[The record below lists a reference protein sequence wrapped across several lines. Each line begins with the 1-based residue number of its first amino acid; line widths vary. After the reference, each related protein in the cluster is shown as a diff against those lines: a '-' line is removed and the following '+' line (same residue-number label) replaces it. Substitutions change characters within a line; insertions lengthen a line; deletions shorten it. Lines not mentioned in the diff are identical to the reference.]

1 MAGLHMKPPPPGG
14 RTPFA
19 KTSRRCYRSAPAH
32 GQRRCPAPSAPKSP
46 ATPRCHRSAPA
57 NCQRRC
63 PAPPALQRAP
73 PPSPLASFLDPGQPS
88 PRGLHSGGLV
98 AVLFAPA
105 ILEDPTLAGTPQARP
120 AQDLGAASLHR
131 HKGLAE
137 ALALDLRQEG
147 GEGSSTKALQC
158 TQSTHTHRRASPGTQ
173 TQTHDPKHAFPKRI
187 PDLCNRLGVL
197 GHRALGNGLLLARPC
212 RGFFFRSR
220 RLLLPGVCPLLRPD
234 SIDGV
239 LCNPRSRRSSGLPLL
254 LFFLLLPLLLRV
266 FVCVCVRKRDMVGES
281 AEEKRT

>member
-1 MAGLHMKPPPPGG
+1 MKPPPPGG

-63 PAPPALQRAP
+63 PRAAGPAKG
-73 PPSPLASFLDPGQPS
+73 PSPVPLASFLDPGQPS

-147 GEGSSTKALQC
+147 GKARLQRHSSAHNPH
-158 TQSTHTHRRASPGTQ
+158 THTQKGIPRNTDTNARSQTCLPQKNPGPVQ
-173 TQTHDPKHAFPKRI
+173 PPWRSGAPGSWQRSSSCPS
-187 PDLCNRLGVL
+187 LS
-197 GHRALGNGLLLARPC
+197 RPLPSVSEAPS
-212 RGFFFRSR
+212 SR
-220 RLLLPGVCPLLRPD
+220 RLSPSP
-234 SIDGV
+234 
-239 LCNPRSRRSSGLPLL
+239 SG
-254 LFFLLLPLLLRV
+254 FH
-266 FVCVCVRKRDMVGES
+266 
-281 AEEKRT
+281 